1 MRYGLLLFCLLP
13 LIGFAES
20 YRWTDEDGKVHFS
33 DQPPPGRDQDKAE
46 QIELE
51 NPEPIGQGESVE
63 RTRQELEELR
73 RERQKRRQK
82 ARRREKRREQQRL
95 QECQQKSRRLSV
107 MKNKRVLYEQEDGSY
122 SGIPMDEHERRIE
135 ELENWIQENCRD

>member
-1 MRYGLLLFCLLP
+1 MRYGLLLCCLLP

-33 DQPPPGRDQDKAE
+33 DQPPPGRDSDKAE
-46 QIELE
+46 QIELKA
-51 NPEPIGQGESVE
+51 PEPIGQGESVE

-82 ARRREKRREQQRL
+82 ARRQQKRQEQQRL

-122 SGIPMDEHERRIE
+122 SGIPMDEHEQRTR
-135 ELENWIQENCRD
+135 ELENWIRENCRD